1 VSTVLG
7 CDVSSYQGASINW
20 TAAHAAGIEIA
31 YVQISQGTGVV
42 NPDAQSQIEGARAA
56 GISVG
61 AYHLCYPNLNTPQAE
76 WAFFASHLGSLPV
89 NLPNM
94 LDDEIEINKAWVLT
108 WLGLSGPLTLHYSDE
123 SYLAALGN
131 LGYRQW
137 TARPGYNG
145 LYPGDYATQ
154 FASEAFAGFPG
165 NVDLDYFD
173 PGTSGG
179 SDTDMILV
187 QNPSGTA
194 DCYVVSAPF
203 KFPIP
208 DEASLNGW
216 KACGVAFY
224 GPGTMTLEAFDALIT
239 LTSLSQL
246 VGPAGAP
253 GAIGA
258 DGPPGSP
265 GPQGVPGI
273 VGPMGPVGPQG
284 KTGSLP
290 AKAKLSG
297 TISGVTVNLSPD

>member
-1 VSTVLG
+1 VRTALPDLAPVLTESVVLG
-7 CDVSSYQGASINW
+7 VDVSSYQGASINW

-94 LDDEIEINKAWVLT
+94 LDDEIEINNAWVLT

-137 TARPGYNG
+137 TARPGATG

-154 FASEAFAGFPG
+154 FASRALAGFPG

-173 PGTSGG
+173 PSIPTPTGAPDMFWIKDPGSPACYTFGG
-179 SDTDMILV
+179 
-187 QNPSGTA
+187 GYK
-194 DCYVVSAPF
+194 C
-203 KFPIP
+203 PIP
-208 DEASLNGW
+208 DDPDLNDLIKAQVPELTGISQTYFNLIPIAGAAPPAPAPPAAPFVSLTLE
-216 KACGVAFY
+216 
-224 GPGTMTLEAFDALIT
+224 GTMEDA
-239 LTSLSQL
+239 
-246 VGPAGAP
+246 GG
-253 GAIGA
+253 
-258 DGPPGSP
+258 
-265 GPQGVPGI
+265 
-273 VGPMGPVGPQG
+273 G
-284 KTGSLP
+284 KFTFTGT
-290 AKAKLSG
+290 G
-297 TISGVTVNLSPD
+297 TPEG